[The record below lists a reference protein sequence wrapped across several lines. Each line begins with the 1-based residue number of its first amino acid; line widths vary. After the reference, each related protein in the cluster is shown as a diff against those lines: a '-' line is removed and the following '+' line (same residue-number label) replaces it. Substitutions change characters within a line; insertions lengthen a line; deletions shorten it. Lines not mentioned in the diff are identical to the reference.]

1 MVAKKFFQRLKGIL
15 FSPKSEWTVIADEPI
30 YDVQDVMRD
39 YAFPILVSSVLVALV
54 GVGITL
60 KAVWASMAAFAVW
73 LVALSLTT
81 NVVNGVALRF
91 EATAD
96 RLQST
101 KLVVYGST
109 PMWIA
114 WAISTWLPATVG
126 WAMNIVGVGYGIA
139 LCVLGLSSVMKPS
152 PHKQVGYAVVVSISM
167 VVIHGVGAL
176 LRSGAEKFFLSR

>member
-15 FSPKSEWTVIADEPI
+15 LSPKSEWTVIADEPM

-39 YAFPILVSSVLVALV
+39 YALPILVSSVLVALV

-60 KAVWASMAAFAVW
+60 KAVWASIAAFAVW
-73 LVALSLTT
+73 LTALSLTT
-81 NVVNGVALRF
+81 NVVSGVAMRF
-91 EATAD
+91 EAAAD
-96 RLQST
+96 RLQAT
-101 KLVVYGST
+101 KLAVYGAT

-114 WAISTWLPATVG
+114 WAISTWLPTTVG
-126 WAMNIVGVGYGIA
+126 WAMNVSGVGYGIA
-139 LCVLGLSSVMKPS
+139 LCVLGLSPVMKPP
-152 PHKQVGYAVVVSISM
+152 PHKQTGYAVVVSVLL